1 MVAIQEKNIL
11 VSYDGALTFDII
23 GELIHQLKN
32 VADQRKIPL
41 STFKR
46 LLSATIE
53 SLENVFKYVS
63 TLPADVHLT
72 GNLPLPAFSIEETRD
87 MYILRA
93 SNPVMTTDVEEIRH
107 RLDRINSLDRAG
119 LKELYKE
126 TITDGIFT
134 ARGGAGLGFIE
145 MAKVSNHSLKYQFSD
160 YHEPFTWFNLEVIIT
175 NKH

>member
-11 VSYDGALTFDII
+11 VSYEGTLTFDII
-23 GELIHQLKN
+23 GELIHQLKE
-32 VADQRKIPL
+32 AAEQRKIQL

-53 SLENVFKYVS
+53 SLENVFKYLS
-63 TLPADVHLT
+63 TLPSDFHLP
-72 GNLPLPAFSIEETRD
+72 GNLPLPAFSIEEKGNEFT
-87 MYILRA
+87 LRA

-126 TITDGIFT
+126 TITDGLFT

-145 MAKVSNHSLKYQFSD
+145 MAKVSDHSLKYEFSG
-160 YHEPFTWFNLEVIIT
+160 YHEPFTWFSLEVIIT
-175 NKH
+175 KKI